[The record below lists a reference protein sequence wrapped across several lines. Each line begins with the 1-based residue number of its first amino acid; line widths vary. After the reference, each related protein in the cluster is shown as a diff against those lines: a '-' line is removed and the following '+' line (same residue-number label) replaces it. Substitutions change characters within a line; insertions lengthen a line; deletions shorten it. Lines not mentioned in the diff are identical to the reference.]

1 MRTRKVYLDSSEG
14 IAAAL
19 QEADLLRELDQQ
31 DEAVVAYRRALGA
44 IPEGVEFSNPWIP
57 ADQYRN
63 RILEAYRHYLDAND
77 FDRAIAIAE
86 KLSPLFTQ
94 ARQAQVL
101 AETYRTRAI
110 KVLADATALRGPEGN
125 EAIHQGRALWR
136 KAGRL
141 YAELAAINFTARDY
155 ADDLWQAAEAYL
167 QGHDF
172 KHAAIAF
179 EDYLKHELRRRRPR
193 ALTGLAEARLALN
206 DLEGTLTACEECAEF
221 YPQDAAN
228 YRARLLAAQAN
239 LERGE
244 LATAESLLRKNLTS
258 DLLTPESREW
268 RDSLFSLGKVLHADG
283 RYDEAISRLQE
294 FVSRYP
300 DTPQAV
306 EGRYLI
312 AEAYR
317 EAAKVPQKKLETDTI
332 ETARVAH
339 QKQKNQYLAGAIE
352 NYEQVQAVLNRQA
365 EQRELTVQEKS
376 ILRNSY
382 FALGSAQ
389 FDLGRYEDAL
399 QTYSTASN
407 RYQHDPEVLE
417 AFVQMASCLRRLN
430 RPIEAR
436 GTLQQAKVV
445 LDRLPKD
452 TNFTAMTNCNR
463 REWGEMLDWLGTL

>member
-1 MRTRKVYLDSSEG
+1 M
-14 IAAAL
+14 
-19 QEADLLRELDQQ
+19 LRELEQN
-31 DEAVVAYRRALGA
+31 DEAIAAYRRALGA
-44 IPEGVEFSNPWIP
+44 IPEEQAFVNPWIP
-57 ADQYRN
+57 AEQYRA
-63 RILEAYRHYLDAND
+63 RVLEAYRHYLDAGE

-86 KLSPLFTQ
+86 RLSPLFTP
-94 ARQAQVL
+94 ARQVQVL

-110 KVLADATALRGPEGN
+110 KVLADAAGLREPETT
-125 EAIHQGRALWR
+125 EAIHRGRALWR
-136 KAGRL
+136 KAGRS
-141 YAELAAINFTARDY
+141 YEELATANFTSREY

-172 KHAAIAF
+172 KRAAATF

-193 ALTGLAEARLALN
+193 ALAGLAEARLALN
-206 DLEGTLTACEECAEF
+206 DLDGTLAACDECNEF
-221 YPQDAAN
+221 YPQDSAT
-228 YRARLLAAQAN
+228 YHTRLLAAQTN

-268 RDSLFSLGKVLHADG
+268 RDSLFTLGKVLHADG
-283 RYDEAISRLQE
+283 RCDEAIQRLQE
-294 FVSRYP
+294 YVTRYP
-300 DTPQAV
+300 DTPHAV

-317 EAAKVPQKKLETDTI
+317 EAAKVPQQKLETDTI
-332 ETARVAH
+332 ETARVTH

-352 NYEQVQAVLNRQA
+352 NYEQVQTVLNHRQ
-365 EQRELTVQEKS
+365 EQRELSLPEKS

-389 FDLGRYEDAL
+389 FDLGRYEDAI
-399 QTYSTASN
+399 QTYSAASN

-417 AFVQMASCLRRLN
+417 AFVQMASCHRRLN
-430 RPIEAR
+430 RPLEAR

-445 LDRLPKD
+445 LERLPQD
-452 TNFTAMTNCNR
+452 AAFTSLTNFNR
-463 REWGEMLDWLGTL
+463 REWTELLEWLSAL